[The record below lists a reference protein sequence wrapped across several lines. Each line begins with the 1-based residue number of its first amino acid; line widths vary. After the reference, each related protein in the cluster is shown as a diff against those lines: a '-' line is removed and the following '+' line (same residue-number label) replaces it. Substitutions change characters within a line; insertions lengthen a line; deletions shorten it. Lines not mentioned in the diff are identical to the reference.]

1 MSNTSLFIPCI
12 ESKYS
17 AEYIAN
23 TLWNQK
29 LAQVSSIVLVPIV
42 ISDFTYQK
50 AYIKIERWYDSEIA
64 YNFINRL
71 NKQSIE
77 TRIVHRDDDWWP
89 VEMLKSNI
97 IFDSHYDNITTF
109 NQEYFVKNK
118 IFEEQKDSTKEDEA
132 KEEEKKEDI
141 IIEIMDY
148 YQNAEQIKWSDIDN
162 QKLTINTNKLSYVFI
177 ILAVCVFII

>member
-12 ESKYS
+12 EAQYS

-29 LAQVSSIVLVPIV
+29 LAQVSAIVLVPIV

-50 AYIKIERWYDSEIA
+50 AYIKIAHWYDSEIA

-97 IFDSHYDNITTF
+97 IFDSEYDNITTF
-109 NQEYFVKNK
+109 NQEYFVKNE
-118 IFEEQKDSTKEDEA
+118 IFEEQKDET
-132 KEEEKKEDI
+132 KEDI

-148 YQNAEQIKWSDIDN
+148 YQNAEQIKWSDSDN
-162 QKLTINTNKLSYVFI
+162 QKITINTNKLSYVFI

>member
-1 MSNTSLFIPCI
+1 MSITNLFIPCI
-12 ESKYS
+12 ETKYS

-50 AYIKIERWYDSEIA
+50 AYIKIARWYDSEIA

-77 TRIVHRDDDWWP
+77 TRIVHQDDDWWP
-89 VEMLKSNI
+89 IETIKSNI
-97 IFDSHYDNITTF
+97 IFNSEYDNITTF
-109 NQEYFVKNK
+109 DEKYFVKNE
-118 IFEEQKDSTKEDEA
+118 IFEEQKDETKEE
-132 KEEEKKEDI
+132 I

-148 YQNAEQIKWSDIDN
+148 YQNAEQIKWSDSDN
-162 QKLTINTNKLSYVFI
+162 KNFSINTSKLSYVFI

>member
-12 ESKYS
+12 EAQYS

-29 LAQVSSIVLVPIV
+29 LAQVSAIVLVPIV

-50 AYIKIERWYDSEIA
+50 AYIKIARWYDSEIA

-71 NKQSIE
+71 NNQSIE

-89 VEMLKSNI
+89 VEMLKTNI
-97 IFDSHYDNITTF
+97 IFDSKYDNITTF
-109 NQEYFVKNK
+109 NQEYFVKNE
-118 IFEEQKDSTKEDEA
+118 IFEEQKDET
-132 KEEEKKEDI
+132 KEDI

-148 YQNAEQIKWSDIDN
+148 YQNAEQIKWSDSDN
-162 QKLTINTNKLSYVFI
+162 QKITINTNKLSYVFI